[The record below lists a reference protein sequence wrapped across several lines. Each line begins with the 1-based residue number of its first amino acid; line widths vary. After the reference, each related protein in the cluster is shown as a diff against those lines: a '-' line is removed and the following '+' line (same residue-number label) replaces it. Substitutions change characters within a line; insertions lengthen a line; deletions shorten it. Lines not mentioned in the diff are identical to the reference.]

1 MNLDE
6 VLAGLQQEEVPQDIN
21 FNAPESGAF
30 PPAFAPTGG
39 KDNPPKAF
47 LFRLAESDAFGIVE
61 IAGKKHLS
69 VNFTAEVDVNGT
81 TRKINFQRANTFKND
96 KMNNSS
102 IGELIRSLELQEVFE
117 QNRQETGDFN
127 QAVVRTLQQAD
138 GRAAGLADFGWTMAF
153 KEAKVVFKT
162 SASKERKPTKV
173 GGYTVQPWP
182 RGADGQFA
190 MTVADPGTKE
200 EKYGNLEITRFRIAK
215 SGSSSTASA

>member
-6 VLAGLQQEEVPQDIN
+6 VLQGLAQEESPADIN
-21 FNAPESGAF
+21 WNAPESGAF

-47 LFRLAESDAFGIVE
+47 MFRLAEQDPFGVVE

-102 IGELIRSLELQEVFE
+102 IGELIRSLELQEVYE
-117 QNRQETGDFN
+117 TNRQETGDFN
-127 QAVVRTLQQAD
+127 QAIVRTLQQAD
-138 GRAAGLADFGWTMAF
+138 GRAAGLADFGWTVAF
-153 KEAKVVFKT
+153 KEALTVFKT
-162 SASKERKPTKV
+162 NASKVRTPNKP
-173 GGYTVQPWP
+173 GGYTVKPWP
-182 RGADGQFA
+182 RTADGQFA
-190 MTVADPGTKE
+190 MTVADPTTGE

-215 SGSSSTASA
+215 QSSTAGA